1 MENNYGYKDEI
12 ISSRVGNLGGSDAR
26 ILAAIAKNGC
36 VQRAQVERLAIAKG
50 LYERPNITNIAMQ
63 YGDFIENMIYDSL
76 VQVDERWESNKCFRS
91 QKYGREGLGLL
102 VHIDFSLFDESRDK
116 PLLLWVECKATTTDI
131 EQTYKDYKEQL
142 YVEYVLGKELAEQL
156 GADFKLELC
165 HYDASVMFEDEFQ
178 LQFAF
183 DPDKISR
190 KKVIFKKP
198 VFDISSGMDIAA
210 QYVSEMTEYK
220 REEIDWDYLP
230 AEVQEQMKQVNN
242 ILVSIKEKQDSI
254 EEFKSRFYDFL
265 CKNEIKSVK
274 TPYFTISR
282 VDESVSIQFDKVRFT
297 AEHPELAAKYQRAVK
312 KKGCVLIKTKEVKDE
327 K

>member
-1 MENNYGYKDEI
+1 MNLDYKNDI
-12 ISSRVGNLGGSDAR
+12 INSRIGSLGSSDGKV
-26 ILAAIAKNGC
+26 LAAIAKNGC
-36 VQRAQVERLAIAKG
+36 VQRGQVERLAIAKG

-142 YVEYVLGKELAEQL
+142 YIEYMLGKELAEEL

-165 HYDASVMFEDEFQ
+165 HYDASAMFEDESQ

-183 DPDKISR
+183 DPDRISR
-190 KKVIFKKP
+190 KKVVFEEP

-230 AEVQEQMKQVNN
+230 AEVQKQMKQVSN
-242 ILVSIKEKQDSI
+242 ILASIKEKQDSI

-265 CKNEIKSVK
+265 CKNEVKSIK

-312 KKGCVLIKTKEVKDE
+312 KKGYVLIKTKEVKDE

>member
-26 ILAAIAKNGC
+26 ILAAMAKNGC

-165 HYDASVMFEDEFQ
+165 HYDASVMFEDESQ

-198 VFDISSGMDIAA
+198 VFDIASGMDIAA

-282 VDESVSIQFDKVRFT
+282 VDEAISMQFDKVKF
-297 AEHPELAAKYQRAVK
+297 ASEHPELVAEYQKEVK
-312 KKGCVLIKTKEVKDE
+312 KKGYVLIKTKEVKDE

>member
-1 MENNYGYKDEI
+1 MENNYDYKDEI
-12 ISSRVGNLGGSDAR
+12 ISSRVGALGGSDGKV
-26 ILAAIAKNGC
+26 LAAIAKNGC

-76 VQVDERWESNKCFRS
+76 VQIDERWESNKCFRS

-312 KKGCVLIKTKEVKDE
+312 KKGYVLIKTKEVKDE

>member
-1 MENNYGYKDEI
+1 MENNYVYKDEI

-50 LYERPNITNIAMQ
+50 LYERPNITNLAMQ

-165 HYDASVMFEDEFQ
+165 HYDASVMFEDESQ

-198 VFDISSGMDIAA
+198 VFDIASGMDIAA

-312 KKGCVLIKTKEVKDE
+312 KKGYVLIKTKEVKDE

>member
-1 MENNYGYKDEI
+1 MNLDYKNDI
-12 ISSRVGNLGGSDAR
+12 INSRIGSLGSSDGKV
-26 ILAAIAKNGC
+26 LAAIAKNGC
-36 VQRAQVERLAIAKG
+36 VQRGQVERLAIAKG

-142 YVEYVLGKELAEQL
+142 YIEYMLGKELAEEL

-165 HYDASVMFEDEFQ
+165 HYDASVMFEDESQ

-190 KKVIFKKP
+190 KKVVFKKP
-198 VFDISSGMDIAA
+198 VFDISFGMDIASK
-210 QYVSEMTEYK
+210 YVSEMTEYK

-242 ILVSIKEKQDSI
+242 ILVSIKEKQDRI

-265 CKNEIKSVK
+265 CKNEVKSIK

-312 KKGCVLIKTKEVKDE
+312 KKGYVLIKTKEVKDE

>member
-1 MENNYGYKDEI
+1 
-12 ISSRVGNLGGSDAR
+12 
-26 ILAAIAKNGC
+26 
-36 VQRAQVERLAIAKG
+36 
-50 LYERPNITNIAMQ
+50 MQ

-102 VHIDFSLFDESRDK
+102 VHIDFSLFDDSRDK

-142 YVEYVLGKELAEQL
+142 YIEYVLGKELAEQL

-312 KKGCVLIKTKEVKDE
+312 KKGYVLIKTKEVKDE

>member
-1 MENNYGYKDEI
+1 MNLDYKNDI
-12 ISSRVGNLGGSDAR
+12 INSRIGSLGSSDGKV
-26 ILAAIAKNGC
+26 LAAIAKNGC
-36 VQRAQVERLAIAKG
+36 VQRGQVERLAIAKG

-254 EEFKSRFYDFL
+254 EEFKSHFYDFL

-312 KKGCVLIKTKEVKDE
+312 KKGYVLINTKEVKDE

>member
-282 VDESVSIQFDKVRFT
+282 VDEAISMQFDKVKF
-297 AEHPELAAKYQRAVK
+297 ASEHPELVAEYQKEVK
-312 KKGCVLIKTKEVKDE
+312 KEGYVLIKTKEVKDE

>member
-165 HYDASVMFEDEFQ
+165 HYDASVMFEDESQ

-198 VFDISSGMDIAA
+198 VFDIASGMDIAA

-312 KKGCVLIKTKEVKDE
+312 KEGYVLIKTKEVKDE

>member
-156 GADFKLELC
+156 GAGFKLELC

-312 KKGCVLIKTKEVKDE
+312 KKGYVLIKTKEVKDE

>member
-1 MENNYGYKDEI
+1 
-12 ISSRVGNLGGSDAR
+12 
-26 ILAAIAKNGC
+26 
-36 VQRAQVERLAIAKG
+36 
-50 LYERPNITNIAMQ
+50 MQ

-198 VFDISSGMDIAA
+198 VFDIASGMDIAA

-282 VDESVSIQFDKVRFT
+282 VDEAISVQFDKVKF
-297 AEHPELAAKYQRAVK
+297 ASEHPELLAKYQKEVK
-312 KKGCVLIKTKEVKDE
+312 KKGYVLIKTKEVKDE

>member
-1 MENNYGYKDEI
+1 MNLDYKNDI
-12 ISSRVGNLGGSDAR
+12 INSRIGSLGSSDGKV
-26 ILAAIAKNGC
+26 LAAIAKNGC
-36 VQRAQVERLAIAKG
+36 VQRGQVERLAIAKG

-142 YVEYVLGKELAEQL
+142 YIEYVLGKELAEQL

-165 HYDASVMFEDEFQ
+165 HYDASVMFEDESQ

-312 KKGCVLIKTKEVKDE
+312 KKGYVLIKTKEVKDE

>member
-1 MENNYGYKDEI
+1 MNLDYKNDI
-12 ISSRVGNLGGSDAR
+12 INSRIGSLGSSDGKV
-26 ILAAIAKNGC
+26 LAAIAKNGC
-36 VQRAQVERLAIAKG
+36 VQRGQVERLAIAKG
-50 LYERPNITNIAMQ
+50 LYERPNITNLAMQ

-102 VHIDFSLFDESRDK
+102 VHIDFSLFDDSRDK

-142 YVEYVLGKELAEQL
+142 YIEYVLGKELAEQL

-312 KKGCVLIKTKEVKDE
+312 KKGYVLIKTKEVKDE

>member
-1 MENNYGYKDEI
+1 MENNYDYKDEI

-36 VQRAQVERLAIAKG
+36 VQKGQVERLAIAKG
-50 LYERPNITNIAMQ
+50 LYERPNITNLAMQ

-102 VHIDFSLFDESRDK
+102 VHIDFSLFDDSRDK

-142 YVEYVLGKELAEQL
+142 FVEYVLGKELAEQL

-165 HYDASVMFEDEFQ
+165 HYDASVMFEDESQ

-190 KKVIFKKP
+190 KKVIFKKA
-198 VFDISSGMDIAA
+198 VFDIPSGMDIAA

-282 VDESVSIQFDKVRFT
+282 VDEAISMQFDKVKF
-297 AEHPELAAKYQRAVK
+297 ASEHPELVAEYQKEVK
-312 KKGCVLIKTKEVKDE
+312 KKGYVLIKTKEVKDE

>member
-1 MENNYGYKDEI
+1 MNLDYKNDI
-12 ISSRVGNLGGSDAR
+12 INSRIGSLGSSDGKV
-26 ILAAIAKNGC
+26 LAAIAKNGC
-36 VQRAQVERLAIAKG
+36 VQRGQVERLAIAKG
-50 LYERPNITNIAMQ
+50 LYERPNITNLAMQ

-102 VHIDFSLFDESRDK
+102 VHIDFSLFDDSRDK

-142 YVEYVLGKELAEQL
+142 YIEYVLGKELAEQL

-165 HYDASVMFEDEFQ
+165 HYDASVMFEDESQ

-198 VFDISSGMDIAA
+198 VFDIASGMDIAA

-282 VDESVSIQFDKVRFT
+282 VDEAISMQFDKVKF
-297 AEHPELAAKYQRAVK
+297 ASEHPELVAEYQKEVK
-312 KKGCVLIKTKEVKDE
+312 KKGYVLIKTKEVKDE

>member
-50 LYERPNITNIAMQ
+50 LYERPNITNLAMQ

-312 KKGCVLIKTKEVKDE
+312 KKGYVLIKTKEVKDE

>member
-50 LYERPNITNIAMQ
+50 LYERPNITNLAMQ

-76 VQVDERWESNKCFRS
+76 VLVDERWESNKCFRS

-198 VFDISSGMDIAA
+198 VFDIASGMDIAA

-312 KKGCVLIKTKEVKDE
+312 KKGYVLIKTKEVKDE

>member
-1 MENNYGYKDEI
+1 MENNYDYKDEI
-12 ISSRVGNLGGSDAR
+12 ISSRVGALGGSDGKV
-26 ILAAIAKNGC
+26 LAAIANNGC
-36 VQRAQVERLAIAKG
+36 VQRGQVERLAIAKG
-50 LYERPNITNIAMQ
+50 LYERPNITNLAMQ

-165 HYDASVMFEDEFQ
+165 HYDASVMFEDESQ

-198 VFDISSGMDIAA
+198 VFDIASGMDIAA

-312 KKGCVLIKTKEVKDE
+312 KKGYVLIKTKEVKDE

>member
-210 QYVSEMTEYK
+210 RYVSEMTEYK

-312 KKGCVLIKTKEVKDE
+312 KKGYVLIKTKEVKDE

>member
-312 KKGCVLIKTKEVKDE
+312 KKGYILIKTKEVKDE

>member
-50 LYERPNITNIAMQ
+50 LYERPNITNLAMQ

-131 EQTYKDYKEQL
+131 EQTYKDYKGQL

-297 AEHPELAAKYQRAVK
+297 AEHPDLAAKYQRAVK
-312 KKGCVLIKTKEVKDE
+312 KKGYVLIKTKEVKDE

>member
-198 VFDISSGMDIAA
+198 VFDISSGMDIAV

-312 KKGCVLIKTKEVKDE
+312 KKGYVLIKTKEVKDE

>member
-1 MENNYGYKDEI
+1 MENNYDYKDEI
-12 ISSRVGNLGGSDAR
+12 ISSRVGNLGGADAR

-36 VQRAQVERLAIAKG
+36 VQRAQVERLAIVKG
-50 LYERPNITNIAMQ
+50 LYERPNITNLAMQ

-312 KKGCVLIKTKEVKDE
+312 KKGYVLIKTKEVKDE

>member
-312 KKGCVLIKTKEVKDE
+312 KKGHVLIKTKEVKDE

>member
-1 MENNYGYKDEI
+1 MENNYDYKDEI

-36 VQRAQVERLAIAKG
+36 VQKGQVERLAIAKG
-50 LYERPNITNIAMQ
+50 LYERPNITNLAMQ

-102 VHIDFSLFDESRDK
+102 VHIDFSLFDDSRDK

-142 YVEYVLGKELAEQL
+142 FVEYVLGKELAEQL

-165 HYDASVMFEDEFQ
+165 HYDASVMFEDESQ

-190 KKVIFKKP
+190 KKVIFKKA
-198 VFDISSGMDIAA
+198 VFDIPSGMDIAA

-220 REEIDWDYLP
+220 REEIDWNYLP

-282 VDESVSIQFDKVRFT
+282 VDEAISMQFDKVRFT

-312 KKGCVLIKTKEVKDE
+312 KKGYVLIKTKEVKDE

>member
-1 MENNYGYKDEI
+1 MNLDYKNDI
-12 ISSRVGNLGGSDAR
+12 INSRIGSLGSSDGKV
-26 ILAAIAKNGC
+26 LAAIAKNGC
-36 VQRAQVERLAIAKG
+36 VQRGQVERLAIAKG

-142 YVEYVLGKELAEQL
+142 YIEYMLGKELAEEL

-165 HYDASVMFEDEFQ
+165 HYDASVMFEDESQ

-190 KKVIFKKP
+190 KKVVFKKP
-198 VFDISSGMDIAA
+198 VFDISFGMDIASK
-210 QYVSEMTEYK
+210 YVSEMTEYK

-312 KKGCVLIKTKEVKDE
+312 KKGYVLIKTKEVKDE

>member
-265 CKNEIKSVK
+265 CKNEVKSIK

-312 KKGCVLIKTKEVKDE
+312 KKGYVLIKTKEVKDE

>member
-12 ISSRVGNLGGSDAR
+12 ISSRVGSLGGSDAR

-327 K
+327 E

>member
-210 QYVSEMTEYK
+210 KYMSEMTEYK

-312 KKGCVLIKTKEVKDE
+312 KKGYVLIKTKEVKDE

>member
-254 EEFKSRFYDFL
+254 EEIKSRFYDFL

-312 KKGCVLIKTKEVKDE
+312 KKGYVLIKTKEVKDE

>member
-102 VHIDFSLFDESRDK
+102 VHIDFSLFDDSRDK

-142 YVEYVLGKELAEQL
+142 YIEYVLGKELAEQL

-165 HYDASVMFEDEFQ
+165 HYDASVMFEDESQ

-312 KKGCVLIKTKEVKDE
+312 KKGYVLIKTKEVKDE

>member
-282 VDESVSIQFDKVRFT
+282 VDEDISMQFDKVKF
-297 AEHPELAAKYQRAVK
+297 ASEHPELVAEYQKEVK
-312 KKGCVLIKTKEVKDE
+312 KKGYVLIKTKEVKDE

>member
-1 MENNYGYKDEI
+1 MNLDYKNDI
-12 ISSRVGNLGGSDAR
+12 INSRIGSLGSSDGKV
-26 ILAAIAKNGC
+26 LAAIAKNGC
-36 VQRAQVERLAIAKG
+36 VQRGQVERLAIAKG
-50 LYERPNITNIAMQ
+50 LYERPNITNLAMQ

-102 VHIDFSLFDESRDK
+102 VHINFSLFDESRDK

-312 KKGCVLIKTKEVKDE
+312 KKGYVLIKTKEVKDE

>member
-312 KKGCVLIKTKEVKDE
+312 KKGYVLIKTKGVKDE

>member
-50 LYERPNITNIAMQ
+50 LYERPNITNIAMK

-142 YVEYVLGKELAEQL
+142 YIEYVLGKELAEQL

-165 HYDASVMFEDEFQ
+165 HYDASVMFEDESQ

-190 KKVIFKKP
+190 KKVSFKKP
-198 VFDISSGMDIAA
+198 VFDIASGMDIAA
-210 QYVSEMTEYK
+210 KYVSEMTEYK

-297 AEHPELAAKYQRAVK
+297 AEHPEMVDKYQKEVK
-312 KKGCVLIKTKEVKDE
+312 KKGYVLIKTKEVKDE

>member
-1 MENNYGYKDEI
+1 MENNYDYKDEI

-142 YVEYVLGKELAEQL
+142 YIEYVLGKELAEQL

-165 HYDASVMFEDEFQ
+165 HYDASVMFEDESQ

-198 VFDISSGMDIAA
+198 VFDIASGMDIAA
-210 QYVSEMTEYK
+210 KYMSEMTEYK

-312 KKGCVLIKTKEVKDE
+312 KKGYVLIKTKEVKDE

>member
-1 MENNYGYKDEI
+1 MNLDYKNDI
-12 ISSRVGNLGGSDAR
+12 INSRIGSLGSSDGKV
-26 ILAAIAKNGC
+26 LAAIAKNGC
-36 VQRAQVERLAIAKG
+36 VQRGQVERLAIAKG
-50 LYERPNITNIAMQ
+50 LYERPNITNLAMQ

-210 QYVSEMTEYK
+210 RYVSEMTEYK

-297 AEHPELAAKYQRAVK
+297 AEHPELVAEYQKEVK
-312 KKGCVLIKTKEVKDE
+312 KKGYVLIKTKEVKDE

>member
-1 MENNYGYKDEI
+1 MENNYDYKDEI

-36 VQRAQVERLAIAKG
+36 VQKGQVERLAIAKG
-50 LYERPNITNIAMQ
+50 LYERPNITNLAMQ

-102 VHIDFSLFDESRDK
+102 VHIDFSLFDDSRDK

-142 YVEYVLGKELAEQL
+142 FVEYVLGKELAEQL

-165 HYDASVMFEDEFQ
+165 HYDASVMFEDESQ

-190 KKVIFKKP
+190 KKVIFKKA
-198 VFDISSGMDIAA
+198 VFDIPSGMDIAA

-230 AEVQEQMKQVNN
+230 AKVQEQMKQVNN

-254 EEFKSRFYDFL
+254 EEFKSCFYDFL

-297 AEHPELAAKYQRAVK
+297 AEHPELAAKYQSAVK
-312 KKGCVLIKTKEVKDE
+312 KKGYVLIKTKEVKDE

>member
-63 YGDFIENMIYDSL
+63 YGDFIENMIYYSL

-312 KKGCVLIKTKEVKDE
+312 KKGYVLIKTKEVKDE

>member
-116 PLLLWVECKATTTDI
+116 PLLLWGECKATTTDI

-282 VDESVSIQFDKVRFT
+282 ADESVSIQFDKVRFT

-312 KKGCVLIKTKEVKDE
+312 KKGYILIKTKEVKDE